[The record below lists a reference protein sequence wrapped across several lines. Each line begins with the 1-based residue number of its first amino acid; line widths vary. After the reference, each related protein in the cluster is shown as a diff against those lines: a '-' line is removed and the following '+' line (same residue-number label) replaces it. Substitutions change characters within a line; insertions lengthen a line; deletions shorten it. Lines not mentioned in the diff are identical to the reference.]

1 MPSKKGSIAYEN
13 RLARRRAQRAIGK
26 LEKQLNS
33 GALSRAEESQVRY
46 KISAMREDIAAT
58 YIGRRGHEVQSRE
71 EAARAA
77 KRLSTRDYDRESYDR
92 ESVDFTASN
101 KRVAAEITHPYYT
114 DPVTK
119 QHLKNP
125 MSSFSEGEAKTF
137 WRATQNLWDRQDVPY
152 NKRFEAVIKAVAEA
166 QGIDPSEVDL
176 RELMDA
182 IINDKSSN
190 AKDWEAALQKD
201 RFIANGGDIG
211 QDEVQ
216 DFSSED
222 VAKYETE
229 KNIAEVLEEYRQRYG
244 AQNEAQEE

>member
-33 GALSRAEESQVRY
+33 GALSRAEESQIRY

-58 YIGRRGHEVQSRE
+58 YIGRRGHEIQTRE
-71 EAARAA
+71 EAAKAA
-77 KRLSTRDYDRESYDR
+77 KRLSTRDYDREM
-92 ESVDFTASN
+92 VDYTASN
-101 KRVAAEITHPYYT
+101 IRTAREISRPYYT
-114 DPVTK
+114 DPLTK
-119 QHLKNP
+119 QHTRNP
-125 MSSFSEGEAKTF
+125 LSSFSEGEAKTF
-137 WRATQNLWDRQDVPY
+137 WRATQNLWDKPDVPY
-152 NKRFEAVIKAVAEA
+152 NKRFEAVIKAVADA
-166 QGIDPSEVDL
+166 QGIDPSQVNL

-201 RFIANGGDIG
+201 RLIKNGEDIG

-222 VAKYETE
+222 IAKYETE
-229 KNIAEVLEEYRQRYG
+229 KNIAEVLEKYRQRYG

>member
-26 LEKQLNS
+26 LENQLNS
-33 GALSRAEESQVRY
+33 GALSRAEESQVRF

-77 KRLSTRDYDRESYDR
+77 ERLSSRDYDR
-92 ESVDFTASN
+92 ESVDFTARN
-101 KRVAAEITHPYYT
+101 AQTAKQIGNTYYV
-114 DPVTK
+114 DKQTK
-119 QHLKNP
+119 QHVQNP
-125 MSSFSEGEAKTF
+125 LSDYTEGEMRTF
-137 WRATQNLWDRQDVPY
+137 WRATQNIWDKKDVPRNRRY
-152 NKRFEAVIKAVAEA
+152 EAIIKAVADA
-166 QGIDPSEVDL
+166 QGIDPSQVDL

-182 IINDKSSN
+182 IINDKTSN
-190 AKDWEAALQKD
+190 AKDWEAAIQRKNMRL
-201 RFIANGGDIG
+201 ANGDDVG

-229 KNIAEVLEEYRQRYG
+229 KNIAEVLEKYRQRYG